1 MCRLVGVCSNAYVLA
16 LWAGQSDA
24 ELVVCIDPV
33 LAQEKENLI
42 RAKTVLGG
50 M

>member
-1 MCRLVGVCSNAYVLA
+1 MDGMDDRPGIERLWERKSP
-16 LWAGQSDA
+16 W
-24 ELVVCIDPV
+24 
-33 LAQEKENLI
+33 QEKENLI